1 MSEAAAISITGVS
14 MRYEDGPLVIEGV
27 GLDLAAGRFQS
38 VIGPSGCGK
47 STLLRLVAGL
57 LMPGSGSVLVAGR
70 DPCHERGRG
79 TGFVFQEPT
88 LMPWLTVRDNIA
100 LSLRIRGVEERERG
114 QRAAALAEGLGLGDY
129 LGYYPRQLSGGMKM
143 RVSLARALSTAP
155 GLMLFDE
162 PFAGLDSIR
171 RDHMGEELLGVW
183 AREGWTA
190 LFVTHNVA
198 EAAFLSER
206 VHIMGGRPG
215 RIVAR
220 YEVPFP
226 YPRTAALRAT
236 PEFHDLVARISAG
249 LGEVSAL

>member
-1 MSEAAAISITGVS
+1 
-14 MRYEDGPLVIEGV
+14 
-27 GLDLAAGRFQS
+27 
-38 VIGPSGCGK
+38 
-47 STLLRLVAGL
+47 
-57 LMPGSGSVLVAGR
+57 
-70 DPCHERGRG
+70 
-79 TGFVFQEPT
+79 
-88 LMPWLTVRDNIA
+88 MPWLTVRDNIA

-249 LGEVSAL
+249 LGEVSAR